1 MVKANNE
8 NSSPL
13 GRGFLTGA
21 IKSYDDFE
29 ENDFRRTSPRY
40 MPGNFEKNLKLVDQ
54 IKDLAAKKGVT
65 PSQFVLAWILAQ
77 GPEFFVIPGTKKIKY
92 LDENLGALDVKL
104 TPEEIAEM
112 RKIVDAAEVHGARY
126 SAALKK
132 MNTNAIS

>member
-1 MVKANNE
+1 
-8 NSSPL
+8 
-13 GRGFLTGA
+13 
-21 IKSYDDFE
+21 
-29 ENDFRRTSPRY
+29 

-112 RKIVDAAEVHGARY
+112 REIVDAAEVHGARY